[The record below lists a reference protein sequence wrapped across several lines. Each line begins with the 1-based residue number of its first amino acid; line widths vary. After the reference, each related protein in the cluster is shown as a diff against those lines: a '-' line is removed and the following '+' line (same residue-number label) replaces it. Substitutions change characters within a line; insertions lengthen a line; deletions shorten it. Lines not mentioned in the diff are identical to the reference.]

1 MLCFLPSMNRTDAI
15 KWLKAIVY
23 AGIYGGLLV
32 PLMFVPVVIFPFVF
46 SKLIFF
52 QILIGLT
59 FPAYLILAWV
69 EPKHRPRWVPL
80 YSAITAYFVAVILSV
95 IFAVD
100 PLRAWWGNQERMNG
114 LFTLLHFFVWFTMAT
129 GLIKTWSQ
137 WRKLLI
143 YEVALSGIMASV
155 ALLQKP
161 FPKLLLFPASD
172 RVGGLLDNPIYMAAY
187 QIFNLFFIVLLW
199 LKSKHWG
206 FRSFL
211 IAMAVLDIGAFIA
224 AQSRGALVGL
234 FAAIGVFAITYAI
247 LTPNKKAKLGVVGL
261 ALAAVAVYGT
271 IFAFRNTDFIKHS
284 PVARLTDFQVT
295 TATRFIAWKIGW
307 QGFLERPLTGWGMDD
322 FHIIFNQKYNPQSL
336 EYGYYET
343 WFDRAHNT
351 VVDMLSMTGIFGFL
365 TYFAI
370 FGALFYSVIR
380 AYRKGWIDIPT
391 TSVFIALPIGYFVQ
405 NLFVFD
411 QPAGFSMSY
420 FMYALI
426 ATATAAQFSGA
437 KEEATGKEPS
447 KTRAIPWIAFGII
460 QIVAIIIV
468 WRYSY
473 LPAKASYITIKSNNY
488 FSAGVLPEA
497 FALAKQAATIPTPY
511 LDEQTFLQSR
521 NLISL
526 IESGTIQKFTDWKA
540 WHDLVVDITNQHL
553 QDHPNNTHP
562 HFIFARFLHAF
573 SPLVPGDAAQAEV
586 QYKEAIRTSPKRQQL
601 HYSIARLYLEQGRK
615 EEGLDSFKQALA
627 DNPDVGESRW
637 YVGLSEMFD
646 FNRLEEGAKE
656 MAAAMNA
663 KAPYRL
669 KDTKEAVALGMAYS
683 VLNDK
688 EGFKAMLDML
698 SGLTGASTQLYLE
711 IARSAEKLGMLQER
725 NLLLG
730 AVVQADPSLAANL
743 APLQNG
749 SASSIEDS
757 FRMTAST
764 TPEVTQ
770 SVATNTQST
779 ATGGPRK

>member
-1 MLCFLPSMNRTDAI
+1 MNRTDAI

-23 AGIYGGLLV
+23 VGIYGGLLV

-59 FPAYLILAWV
+59 FPAYMILAWA
-69 EPKHRPRWVPL
+69 EPKYRPRWVPL
-80 YSAITAYFVAVILSV
+80 YSAIVAYFIAVGLSV
-95 IFAVD
+95 VFAVD

-114 LFTLLHFFVWFTMAT
+114 LFTMLHFLAWLTMT
-129 GLIKTWSQ
+129 TSLIKTWSQ
-137 WRKLLI
+137 WKKLLI
-143 YEVALSGIMASV
+143 YEIALSGIMASV

-161 FPKLLLFPASD
+161 FPKLLMFPAGD

-199 LKSKHWG
+199 LKGKNWG

-211 IAMAVLDIGAFIA
+211 IIMAVLDISAFIA

-234 FAAIGVFAITYAI
+234 FAAIGIFALTYAI
-247 LTPNKKAKLGVVGL
+247 LTPNKKAKFSVVGL
-261 ALAAVAVYGT
+261 ACVVVASYGLL
-271 IFAFRNTDFIKHS
+271 FSLRNTEIISHS
-284 PVARLTDFQVT
+284 PLARLTNFQVT

-307 QGFLERPLTGWGMDD
+307 QGFLERPLTGWGFDN
-322 FHIIFNQKYNPQSL
+322 FHIIFNQKYNPVSL

-351 VVDMLSMTGIFGFL
+351 VIDMLAMTGIFGFL
-365 TYFAI
+365 TFFAI
-370 FGALFYSVIR
+370 FGALFYSVLQ
-380 AYRKGWIDIPT
+380 AYRKKWIDIPT

-420 FMYALI
+420 LMYALI

-437 KEEATGKEPS
+437 KDDDKPAVEPS
-447 KTRAIPWIAFGII
+447 KGRAVPWIGFA
-460 QIVAIIIV
+460 IVQLIALLIV

-473 LPAKASYITIKSNNY
+473 LPVKASYITIKANNY
-488 FSAGVLPEA
+488 FSAGALPVS
-497 FALAKQAATIPTPY
+497 FNLAKQAAAIPTPY

-526 IESGTIQKFTDWKA
+526 VENGTIQKFPEWKA
-540 WHDLVVDITNQHL
+540 WHDLILDITKRHL

-573 SPLVPGDAAQAEV
+573 SNLVPEDAALAEKEY
-586 QYKEAIRTSPKRQQL
+586 QEAIRTSPKRQQL
-601 HYSIARLYLEQGRK
+601 LYSLARFYLEKGRK
-615 EEGLDSFKQALA
+615 QDGLDLFKQAMS
-627 DNPDVGESRW
+627 DDPNVGESHW
-637 YVGLSEMFD
+637 YVGISEMFD
-646 FNRLEEGAKE
+646 FGQMDAGAKE
-656 MAAAMNA
+656 MVAAINA
-663 KAPYRL
+663 KAPYYL
-669 KDTKEAVALGMAYS
+669 KDVREAVALGMAY
-683 VLNDK
+683 VQLGDK
-688 EGFKAMLDML
+688 AGFKTMLNSL
-698 SGLTGASTQLYLE
+698 SNLGGATPALYLE
-711 IARSAEKLGMLQER
+711 LARSSEKLGMIEER

-730 AVVQADPSLAANL
+730 AISQADPSINVNL

-749 SASSIEDS
+749 SATSIEES
-757 FRMTAST
+757 FRLTASA
-764 TPEVTQ
+764 TPAVQPTPQ
-770 SVATNTQST
+770 LATSSAETSSG
-779 ATGGPRK
+779 GGPRKK